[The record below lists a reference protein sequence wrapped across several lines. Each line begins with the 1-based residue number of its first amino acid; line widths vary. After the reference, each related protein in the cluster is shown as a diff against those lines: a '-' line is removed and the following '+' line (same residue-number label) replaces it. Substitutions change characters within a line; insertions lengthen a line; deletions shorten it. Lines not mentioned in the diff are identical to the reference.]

1 MRGSGVNRAGRRT
14 NLALLGL
21 ALIATASGS
30 VAFGIGEPWV
40 RWVVMLHAIAGLG
53 IVGLVPRKAGIV
65 ARGVRL
71 HRSGS
76 TPALVL
82 ATLVAIVVISGFAH
96 AAGLAVSVGPVSA
109 MQIHVGAALA
119 CIPLMGWHVVARRT
133 RPRAADLSR
142 RNLLR
147 AGVVA
152 GGAAATYGA
161 IEVAIHLAALPG
173 AGRRATGSYERGSHV
188 PRLMPIT
195 QWLNDRVP
203 GVSTDRWALTLI
215 DAAGER
221 RVGYADLIAHDHRMR
236 AVIDCTGGWWA
247 EQAWEGALLT
257 ELLVGLDSASSIE
270 VSSIT
275 GYGRR
280 LPAADAGRL
289 LLAHRVAGA
298 PLSAGHGFPARLVA
312 PGRRGFWWV
321 KWVDR
326 IALSDV
332 PWWWQAPFPT
342 A

>member
-1 MRGSGVNRAGRRT
+1 MTGSRVGRPGRRT

-21 ALIATASGS
+21 TLIAVVSGA
-30 VAFGIGEPWV
+30 VAFGIGEAWV
-40 RWVVMLHAIAGLG
+40 RWVVIGHAIAGLG
-53 IVGLVPRKAGIV
+53 IVALVPWKAGIV
-65 ARGVRL
+65 ARGVRR
-71 HRSGS
+71 HRSAS
-76 TPALVL
+76 VPALLL
-82 ATLVAIVVISGFAH
+82 AILVAIVVTSGLAH

-109 MQIHVGAALA
+109 MQIHVGAAIA
-119 CIPLMGWHVVARRT
+119 CVPLMGWHVVARRT
-133 RPRAADLSR
+133 RPRGADLSR
-142 RNLLR
+142 RNFLR

-152 GGAAATYGA
+152 GGAAAAYGA
-161 IEVAIHLAALPG
+161 IEVGIHLTGLPG

-188 PRLMPIT
+188 PGLMPVT

-203 GVSTDRWALTLI
+203 VVVPDRWRLTLV
-215 DAAGER
+215 DVAGER
-221 RVGYADLIAHDHRMR
+221 SVGYADLVAHDDRTR

-247 EQAWEGALLT
+247 EQEWEGTLLT
-257 ELLVGLDSASSIE
+257 ELLEGLDRASSIE
-270 VSSIT
+270 VSSVT

-280 LPAADAGRL
+280 LPVADAGRL
-289 LLAHRVAGA
+289 LLATRVAGA

>member
-1 MRGSGVNRAGRRT
+1 MRGSRVSRPGRRT

-21 ALIATASGS
+21 TLIATVTGS

-40 RWVVMLHAIAGLG
+40 RWVVIGHAIAGLG
-53 IVGLVPRKAGIV
+53 IVALVPWKAGIV
-65 ARGVRL
+65 ARGVRR
-71 HRSGS
+71 HHSGS
-76 TPALVL
+76 VPAFLL
-82 ATLVAIVVISGFAH
+82 AALVAIVVISGLAH
-96 AAGLAVSVGPVSA
+96 AAGLVVSVGPVSA
-109 MQIHVGAALA
+109 MQVHVGAALA
-119 CIPLMGWHVVARRT
+119 SIPLMGWHVVARRT
-133 RPRAADLSR
+133 RPGRADLSR

-152 GGAAATYGA
+152 GGSAVAYGA
-161 IEVAIHLAALPG
+161 IEVAIRLAALPG

-188 PRLMPIT
+188 PRLMPVT

-203 GVSTDRWALTLI
+203 GVAPDRWGLTVI

-221 RVGYADLIAHDHRMR
+221 SVGYADLVAHDDRMR

-247 EQAWEGALLT
+247 EQEWEGALLT
-257 ELLVGLDSASSIE
+257 ELLVGLDRASSIE

-280 LPAADAGRL
+280 LPAADADRL
-289 LLAHRVAGA
+289 LLAIRVASA

-326 IALSDV
+326 IALSDA
-332 PWWWQAPFPT
+332 PWWWQAPFPM

>member
-1 MRGSGVNRAGRRT
+1 MKGSRAPRPGRRT

-21 ALIATASGS
+21 TLIATVTGS

-40 RWVVMLHAIAGLG
+40 RWVVIGHAIAGLG
-53 IVGLVPRKAGIV
+53 IVALVPWKADIV
-65 ARGVRL
+65 ARGVRR

-76 TPALVL
+76 VPAFLL
-82 ATLVAIVVISGFAH
+82 AALVAIVVISGLAH
-96 AAGLAVSVGPVSA
+96 ATGLVVSVGPVSA

-119 CIPLMGWHVVARRT
+119 SLPLMGWHVVARRT
-133 RPRAADLSR
+133 RPRGADLSR

-152 GGAAATYGA
+152 GGAAAAYGA
-161 IEVAIHLAALPG
+161 VEVATRLAALPG
-173 AGRRATGSYERGSHV
+173 AGRRATGSYERGSGV
-188 PRLMPIT
+188 PRLMPVT

-203 GVSTDRWALTLI
+203 DLAPDRWGLTVI
-215 DAAGER
+215 DADGER
-221 RVGYADLIAHDHRMR
+221 RVGYADLVAHDDRLR
-236 AVIDCTGGWWA
+236 SVIDCTGGWWA
-247 EQAWEGALLT
+247 EQVWEGALLT
-257 ELLVGLDSASSIE
+257 ELLVGLNGASSIE

-289 LLAHRVAGA
+289 LLAIRVAGA

-332 PWWWQAPFPT
+332 PWWWQAPFPM